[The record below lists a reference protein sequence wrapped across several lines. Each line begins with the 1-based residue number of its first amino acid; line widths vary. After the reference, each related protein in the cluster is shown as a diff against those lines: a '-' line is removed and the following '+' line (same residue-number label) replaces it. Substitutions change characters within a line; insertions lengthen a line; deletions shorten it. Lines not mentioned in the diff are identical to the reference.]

1 MGTALNKQ
9 LFTGIVAESDLQMPH
24 KSIKIFSE
32 MSDKITSFSFQEA
45 DTVVLGKLASYRNF
59 FI

>member
-9 LFTGIVAESDLQMPH
+9 LFVGIVTESDLQMPH

-32 MSDKITSFSFQEA
+32 MSDKIPSFYFQEA
-45 DTVVLGKLASYRNF
+45 DTVVLRKLAS
-59 FI
+59 